1 MKLNI
6 LYTSPCV
13 IFYLSEMYSQGDL
26 QECFNNFPLEKK
38 LYKCDQ
44 NGKFRIEHDSKE
56 MVKVLSKSNIWQKI
70 IASLSSPK
78 ILEFMAELER
88 AEGRVDGNYAWETL
102 NPFRNLMNRHLK
114 KKTLVKLSVEFS
126 LLSHNSSLVPH
137 TDSRNKLV
145 TMMLYFPEPA
155 QENRTQLGTTFHDFP
170 DDKKAIYENFS
181 NKHYTKSIY
190 PDFYSDHQAFFQTPF
205 STGKAYGFLKN
216 SHSWHSVSAIKLR
229 KGEHRRSLN
238 INIYRMDKSSIS
250 PLWTAFK
257 RKIKQYV

>member
-13 IFYLSEMYSQGDL
+13 IFYLSEMFSQEDL
-26 QECFNNFPLEKK
+26 QKCFDNFPLEKK

-44 NGKFRIEHDSKE
+44 NGKFRIENDSRE
-56 MVKVLSKSNIWQKI
+56 MVKILSKFNVWQRT
-70 IASLSSPK
+70 IACLSSPK
-78 ILEFMAELER
+78 ILKFMAELER
-88 AEGRVDGNYAWETL
+88 AEGRIEGNYAWESL
-102 NPFRNLMNRHLK
+102 NPLRNLINKYFR
-114 KKTLVKLSVEFS
+114 KKTLVKLSMEFS

-155 QENRTQLGTTFHDFP
+155 QENRKHLGTTFHDFP
-170 DDKKAIYENFS
+170 DDKKANYENFS
-181 NKHYTKSIY
+181 NQHYTESVY
-190 PDFYSDHQAFFQTPF
+190 PDFYSDHQAFFQTSF

-216 SHSWHSVSAIKLR
+216 SHSWHSVSAIKLK

-238 INIYRMDKSSIS
+238 VNIYKMNQSCVS

-257 RKIKQYV
+257 RKVKQYV